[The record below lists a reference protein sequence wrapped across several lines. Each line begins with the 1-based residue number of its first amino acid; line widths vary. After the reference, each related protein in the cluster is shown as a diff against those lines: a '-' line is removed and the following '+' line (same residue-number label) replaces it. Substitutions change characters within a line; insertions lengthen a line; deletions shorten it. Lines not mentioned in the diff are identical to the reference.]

1 MLNVRNA
8 SAMRQ
13 QVYSLPSLIREQL
26 WPLEARVR
34 KVLTTPEIYSL
45 RSVLI
50 TGSGDSHMAGLAAA
64 AAFVEFAGI
73 LPHVFPSMQ
82 AARYV
87 APLLGPQPPNTP
99 LVIAVSSS
107 GEVARVVEAVSAFNR
122 QGALT
127 LAVTAQP
134 ASRLAQASSK
144 VLGIE
149 LPPFASAPGVRSY
162 TMSLLALQLLAIRLA
177 EVRGRIT
184 MDAAFELRRELASGA
199 EVIEQAL
206 PAVDESCR
214 QLALA
219 WRDLPR
225 FEILGSGPHAGT
237 AAYGAAKLLEAVG
250 CHACSIDVE
259 EWNHLNY
266 FTQEPGQTGTWLLA
280 DPSFGSFSR
289 ACEVAG
295 YLQTLGRPYVI
306 LGNMSPEQAGKQA
319 ALVIPVPA
327 FMHEALS
334 PVVYSAALAL
344 FAAYLN
350 ETTGAE
356 YGRGS
361 SGPWEDSRDGNAVR
375 NSTIVLVQSSDAA
388 DVANSAGE

>member
-1 MLNVRNA
+1 MSNVRNA
-8 SAMRQ
+8 SPMRQ
-13 QVYSLPSLIREQL
+13 QVYSLPSLIREQF

-64 AAFVEFAGI
+64 PAFVEFAGI
-73 LPHVFPSMQ
+73 LPYVVPSMQ

-87 APLLGPQPPNTP
+87 APFLGHQPPNTP

-107 GEVARVVEAVSAFNR
+107 GEVARVVEAVNAFNT

-134 ASRLAQASSK
+134 ASRLAQTSSK
-144 VLGIE
+144 VLRME

-162 TMSLLALQLLAIRLA
+162 TVSLLALQLLAIRMA

-184 MDAAFELRRELASGA
+184 MDIASELRRELASNA
-199 EVIEQAL
+199 EATEQVLEA
-206 PAVDESCR
+206 ADESCR

-219 WRDLPR
+219 WRDLPS

-250 CHACSIDVE
+250 CHAFSVDVE

-266 FTQEPGQTGTWLLA
+266 FTQEPGRTGTWLVA

-295 YLQTLGRPYVI
+295 YLQNLGRPYAV
-306 LGNMSPEQAGKQA
+306 LGNMSPQQAGDQA
-319 ALVIPVPA
+319 VLAVPVPA
-327 FMHEALS
+327 FHHEALS
-334 PVVYSAALAL
+334 PVTYSAVLAL

-350 ETTGAE
+350 ETVGAE

-361 SGPWEDSRDGNAVR
+361 TGRWADSRNGNAVR
-375 NSTIVLVQSSDAA
+375 NSAIVLVQSSDAA
-388 DVANSAGE
+388 NVATIAGE